1 MVIQVPKKPVLEIEK
16 PHFTVKL
23 HEDTLEVDLKE
34 GAKKEL
40 EDVVEAHSM
49 LRGSLGVLFQTIIP
63 LDVALHE
70 IERAE
75 VDKKGRLKIA
85 IPLRRDIVIPTEP
98 DESKRLVEKL
108 NELIPQAKL
117 KEAEE
122 LKGLQSIEDAGRR
135 RPKEPI

>member
-1 MVIQVPKKPVLEIEK
+1 VIQVPKKPVLEIKK

-40 EDVVEAHSM
+40 EDVVEAHSI

-70 IERAE
+70 IEHAE

-135 RPKEPI
+135 RPKESI